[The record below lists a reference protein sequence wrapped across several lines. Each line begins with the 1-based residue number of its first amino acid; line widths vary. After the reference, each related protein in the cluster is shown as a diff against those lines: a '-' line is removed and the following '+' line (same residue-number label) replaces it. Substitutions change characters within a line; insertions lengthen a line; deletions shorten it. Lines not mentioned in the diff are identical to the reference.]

1 MSSQGSLGPANG
13 SLFLTDNDFAQ
24 LIIFL
29 VAQASLEIS
38 KNCHWVSQSVGH
50 NFQFYPS
57 HHIRTES
64 HYYDVIS
71 AISIAIIR
79 HSGLVIPVWCRAT
92 VLVTSPDLRLTC
104 GIRHWDTSQGPRLEI
119 FPLFLFLFNF
129 VLINSRNCS
138 CTVFSIYYLSMSVV
152 DEPK

>member
-29 VAQASLEIS
+29 VAQATLEIAGYG
-38 KNCHWVSQSVGH
+38 HWVSQSVSQS
-50 NFQFYPS
+50 QFSILSMTSYQN
-57 HHIRTES
+57 RES
-64 HYYDVIS
+64 DDIIS
-71 AISIAIIR
+71 AISIATIR